1 MKNVKTGEINKNKNM
16 KKIISTTHAPAAIGP
31 YSQGIQVG
39 DLLFVSGQIPI
50 VPETGK
56 ILEGDIKMQT
66 LQVMKNI
73 GAVLEAAGMDYSNLV
88 KCTCYLADIEDFK
101 AMNEVYGTYFSA
113 APPARAA
120 IQVGKLPLG
129 SKVEIDA
136 IAAKK

>member
-1 MKNVKTGEINKNKNM
+1 M

-73 GAVLEAAGMDYSNLV
+73 GAVLEAAGMDYGNVV
-88 KCTCYLADIEDFK
+88 KCTCYLADIADFK
-101 AMNEVYGTYFSA
+101 EMNEVYGTYFSS

-120 IQVGKLPLG
+120 FQVANLPLG
-129 SKVEIDA
+129 ARIEIDA